1 MDIQRLLSQF
11 EQTRSKWLKTKKTGR
26 DQCYRLID
34 AISKSLKVEEKLDT
48 LEKERIKLS
57 KLLKEK
63 LVTEDSDNYNIPN
76 VLRAVIIFELFA
88 NDSKRITD
96 VSEKIIFL
104 NEFHRK
110 ILRIELDS
118 KYLSVFLIVMDNQN
132 NGLINSLVEK
142 SIMSDDV
149 FSFYHRFCDTI
160 PFIHIRDYNWF
171 IETLVTLKQKT
182 YNDLTSGTIN
192 QSLRKRLK
200 VHKTEGPLLFDLIRN
215 KQKGYELMG
224 DILHEIF
231 LNDRDD
237 GFKKIK
243 DVISNGNNDEIR
255 AGLECLGRID
265 INDSKNKK
273 YLKSFR
279 DLILNIYSNK
289 AEDLYPAI
297 VYSTFNFYEFD
308 NNLAEVVLAISR
320 CNNQIS
326 LYAIAAQLNRNLDL
340 IKSDNRFQESF
351 LNLSNV
357 DTSSKGTISLI
368 DSILYQLAQD
378 VPEFVADFFKSF
390 QLSRKEVDLN
400 EDDSLSRLFS
410 SSFRFLLI
418 NNSAIRDK
426 MITEWSAAKDFKL
439 HKELSSLLMESKQ
452 INYEENLKP
461 KFEKILLDKYS
472 DHEIEYLARKA
483 MGYIY
488 DGYALCSL
496 MFSLFTRNRVDQYLY
511 DLVFSFFDEYLLD
524 NYLGTVKKFLQNE
537 EKTFNKTQ
545 REFSIQLTKRIENQF
560 QKLKALE
567 FLNEFRVPSFQ
578 KNRVL
583 RESSKR
589 SRRYMDKAEQNSP
602 FLGVISKKPIKY
614 GRKFTA
620 LVEGNFTSSGGMN
633 KYSASFEIPKNELI
647 DPIGNNI
654 YRINNRVFE

>member
-1 MDIQRLLSQF
+1 MDIEQLLKQF
-11 EQTRSKWLKTKKTGR
+11 KITKAKWLRVSKAKW
-26 DQCYRLID
+26 DECNRLVN
-34 AISKSLKVEEKLDT
+34 AISRSLKEEEKLDSIEKDSIT
-48 LEKERIKLS
+48 LSR
-57 KLLKEK
+57 LLKEK

-76 VLRAVIIFELFA
+76 ELRAVIIFELFA
-88 NDSKRITD
+88 NDFKRIAD
-96 VSEKIIFL
+96 LSEKISFL

-118 KYLSVFLIVMDNQN
+118 KYLSIFLIELDNQN
-132 NGLINSLVEK
+132 NGLIKSLVEK

-160 PFIHIRDYNWF
+160 PFIDIKDYNWL
-171 IETLVTLKQKT
+171 IDTLIALKEKT
-182 YNDLTSGTIN
+182 YNDLSSGTIN
-192 QSLRKRLK
+192 QSLKKRIK
-200 VHKTEGPLLFDLIRN
+200 VHKTEGALLFDLIR
-215 KQKGYELMG
+215 KKKKGYELMG

-231 LNDRDD
+231 LNDRDN
-237 GFKKIK
+237 GFNKIT
-243 DVISNGNNDEIR
+243 DIISNGNNDEIR

-265 INDSKNKK
+265 INDSKNKN
-273 YLKSFR
+273 YLNSFR

-289 AEDLYPAI
+289 DEDLYPAI
-297 VYSTFNFYEFD
+297 VYSSFNFYEYD
-308 NNLAEVVLAISR
+308 NNLAEVVLEISK
-320 CNNQIS
+320 CDNQIS
-326 LYAIAAQLNRNLDL
+326 LYAIAAQLNLSLNL

-357 DTSSKGTISLI
+357 HTSSKGTISRI

-378 VPEFVADFFKSF
+378 VPEFVADFFKLF

-400 EDDSLSRLFS
+400 EGNSLSSHFS

-426 MITEWSAAKDFKL
+426 MITEWCAAKDFKL

-452 INYEENLKP
+452 INSEENLKP
-461 KFEKILLDKYS
+461 KFQKILLDKYS
-472 DHEIEYLARKA
+472 DREIEYMARKA
-483 MGYIY
+483 IGYIY

-496 MFSLFTRNRVDQYLY
+496 MFSLFTRNRIDQYLY
-511 DLVFSFFDEYLLD
+511 DLVFSFFEEYLLD
-524 NYLGTVKKFLQNE
+524 NYLGTVKKFLETEQ
-537 EKTFNKTQ
+537 KTFNKIQ
-545 REFSIQLTKRIENQF
+545 REFSIQLTKRIDNRF

-589 SRRYMDKAEQNSP
+589 SRRYMDKAEQKSP
-602 FLGVISKKPIKY
+602 LLGVISKKPIKY

-654 YRINNRVFE
+654 YRINNRFFE